1 MSCILHFIE
10 WIPHSVLLA
19 DEYFPNTHF
28 QSQGIWITVTTL
40 DNASNSK
47 LPELYSVYSLGC
59 LYTTSCY
66 MVQYRPVDTDKLRT
80 ISVANNNN
88 NSFCDQNLNESKLR
102 SRKSAAKSSQKQ
114 ANNGAQGQERYLD
127 HRNTELEFIVAQI
140 NSGHD
145 LFIILSNYLN
155 NGGDSNSATKSIST
169 FVRRKLIR
177 TLEIPILFLAWIW
190 FILIYHI
197 KQLID
202 YRFLSI
208 SNILTGN
215 WFSTGYCGCCVCESK
230 RSTSSKNVFMA
241 PTYSSISDN
250 FFVFQCLSEK
260 FDMMENILISCEDF
274 VKSWK
279 KPSIYRQKLWIIIN
293 SSIVFIMMDAFLG
306 LILGI
311 IINRYSTSLLSFC
324 TEYSTFLQSDILKTT
339 IESFKHSPLG
349 VKFNPLITKKIGY
362 VLKLLL
368 REFATAISFTSPF
381 HGTFMKVLSCCGV
394 LGVTVQLSLVIDL
407 IRLLT
412 LHIML
417 IHKTSAVLHQFQCKL
432 IFSLFHLF
440 KGQKVNILRKRLD
453 TCEYDRTQLLFG
465 VVFFSMVFF
474 LFPSFAAYF
483 YLFSLTQGLV
493 ISLQVLLLN
502 VIVFIKDFPYYCF
515 VISVLEPL
523 SVTMGLRFHLVKTD
537 IPADLNAIIYDEE
550 IGYTDNEN
558 KEITESKMCDRFDN
572 NNEKLIS
579 SKNAKS
585 CGNFENHEI
594 QKNLFFHLFSYLK
607 ATTAIPYDKI
617 NNTGENVS
625 YDDSEIFKKDNND
638 LRMETNGFENENE
651 NNNNNNNNK
660 MSHDDTDS
668 NDITTT
674 NGGNGLNK
682 QTIDI
687 DENSIYHNQ
696 SENIN
701 GLRAMHTISIKTKN
715 GKNYTNLYENQ
726 QIEEKEKESERDEKG
741 VLLKSAFKVQQSDKK
756 QLAVNFHET
765 SSLNTNNKESIK
777 QNKRISRKTRGLG
790 SAHINPLLIK
800 SSTYEQT
807 VPASRIYLLLAAR
820 PLLIWKLF
828 SRYIEYFSYFT
839 VKDGL
844 LVYLFNGVVYGSP
857 SLDVESVKRILR
869 FKKDYQKKNN
879 CGESSRNLTRK
890 SFYNIQLL
898 IFDNKKKNL
907 RKFKKYRGVS
917 FTSNQ
922 ISNNDENSFLTNQ
935 DNDNDNDNESTDEQE
950 SVYDA
955 ESQFPLEENRNIE
968 MHNLTEI
975 HKNLNKTL
983 FLLVLLTYV
992 LSLICTAG
1000 GISVFILSVGSL
1012 PSTTSSSKLATQFIL
1027 TGSKFLKLK

>member
-1 MSCILHFIE
+1 MTISRILYFIE

-114 ANNGAQGQERYLD
+114 ANNSPQGQERHLD

-145 LFIILSNYLN
+145 LFIILNNYLN
-155 NGGDSNSATKSIST
+155 NGGDNNSATKSIST
-169 FVRRKLIR
+169 FVRRKLVR

-215 WFSTGYCGCCVCESK
+215 WYSTGYCGCCVCENK
-230 RSTSSKNVFMA
+230 RSASSKNVFMPPA
-241 PTYSSISDN
+241 YSSISDN

-306 LILGI
+306 LLLGI
-311 IINRYSTSLLSFC
+311 IINRYSASLLSFC

-381 HGTFMKVLSCCGV
+381 HSTFMKVLSCCGV

-417 IHKTSAVLHQFQCKL
+417 IHKISAVLHQFQCKL

-523 SVTMGLRFHLVKTD
+523 SVTMGLRFHLVKMD
-537 IPADLNAIIYDEE
+537 IPVDINAIISDEE
-550 IGYTDNEN
+550 IGYSDNRN
-558 KEITESKMCDRFDN
+558 NEITENKMCNRFDN
-572 NNEKLIS
+572 NNEKLMS
-579 SKNAKS
+579 SKNVRS

-638 LRMETNGFENENE
+638 LRIDTNGFENENNDINNSKI

-660 MSHDDTDS
+660 MPDDDTENS
-668 NDITTT
+668 NDITISNNR
-674 NGGNGLNK
+674 NGVKK
-682 QTIDI
+682 Q
-687 DENSIYHNQ
+687 DEYSISHNQ
-696 SENIN
+696 SENLN
-701 GLRAMHTISIKTKN
+701 GLSQMHIISIKTIN
-715 GKNYTNLYENQ
+715 GNNHTNLNENQ
-726 QIEEKEKESERDEKG
+726 QIVERERDRHEKN
-741 VLLKSAFKVQQSDKK
+741 VSLKSAFKVQQSDKK
-756 QLAVNFHET
+756 PLAVNFHE
-765 SSLNTNNKESIK
+765 SSSSNTNSKESMK
-777 QNKRISRKTRGLG
+777 QNKRTSKKTRGLG
-790 SAHINPLLIK
+790 SAPINPLLIK

-857 SLDVESVKRILR
+857 SLDVEPVKRILR
-869 FKKDYQKKNN
+869 FRKDYQKKNN

-898 IFDNKKKNL
+898 IFDNEKKNV
-907 RKFKKYRGVS
+907 RKFKRYRGVS

-922 ISNNDENSFLTNQ
+922 ISNNDESSFLTNE
-935 DNDNDNDNESTDEQE
+935 DNDNDNTDEQE
-950 SVYDA
+950 SVCDA
-955 ESQFPLEENRNIE
+955 ESQYPLEEIRNIE
-968 MHNLTEI
+968 MYNLTEI

-992 LSLICTAG
+992 LSLIFTAC
-1000 GISVFILSVGSL
+1000 GISVFVLSVGAL
-1012 PSTTSSSKLATQFIL
+1012 HSTTSSSKLAT
-1027 TGSKFLKLK
+1027 

>member
-1 MSCILHFIE
+1 
-10 WIPHSVLLA
+10 
-19 DEYFPNTHF
+19 
-28 QSQGIWITVTTL
+28 
-40 DNASNSK
+40 
-47 LPELYSVYSLGC
+47 
-59 LYTTSCY
+59 

-88 NSFCDQNLNESKLR
+88 NSFCDQNQSESKLR
-102 SRKSAAKSSQKQ
+102 NRKSSSKSSQKVS
-114 ANNGAQGQERYLD
+114 NSGPQGQERYLD

-155 NGGDSNSATKSIST
+155 NGRNNSSATKSLST
-169 FVRRKLIR
+169 FVKRKLIR

-197 KQLID
+197 KQIID
-202 YRFLSI
+202 YRFLSL
-208 SNILTGN
+208 SNIITGN
-215 WFSTGYCGCCVCESK
+215 WYTTGFCVCCACESK

-241 PTYSSISDN
+241 PNYSSISDN

-306 LILGI
+306 IILGI
-311 IINRYSTSLLSFC
+311 IINRYSDSLLSFF
-324 TEYSTFLQSDILKTT
+324 TEYSSFLQSDILKTT

-368 REFATAISFTSPF
+368 REFTTVISFTSPF
-381 HGTFMKVLSCCGV
+381 HGIFMKILSCCGV
-394 LGVTVQLSLVIDL
+394 LGITVQLSLIIDL

-417 IHKTSAVLHQFQCKL
+417 IHKISAVLHQFQCKL

-502 VIVFIKDFPYYCF
+502 IIVFIKDFPYYCF

-537 IPADLNAIIYDEE
+537 IPVDINSMMYDEE
-550 IGYTDNEN
+550 IGYTDNMNGNNEETTNNNDNNVCNHFEN
-558 KEITESKMCDRFDN
+558 NNNN
-572 NNEKLIS
+572 NNEKSIY
-579 SKNAKS
+579 SKNRKN
-585 CGNFENHEI
+585 CENFENQDI
-594 QKNLFFHLFSYLK
+594 QRSLFFNLFSYLK
-607 ATTAIPYDKI
+607 ATTIIPYDKI
-617 NNTGENVS
+617 NNTGENIS
-625 YDDSEIFKKDNND
+625 YDDNNESLKKDNNEIVD
-638 LRMETNGFENENE
+638 KIRYDKENEKTLPDTENNDENVKSNCGGNENE
-651 NNNNNNNNK
+651 MNRNKNEVILRDLNNYNHT
-660 MSHDDTDS
+660 SE
-668 NDITTT
+668 DI
-674 NGGNGLNK
+674 
-682 QTIDI
+682 
-687 DENSIYHNQ
+687 
-696 SENIN
+696 NIN
-701 GLRAMHTISIKTKN
+701 
-715 GKNYTNLYENQ
+715 
-726 QIEEKEKESERDEKG
+726 ESERRKAIGINTINEKNQREFDNKNHHFIGDKEKDEKDNI
-741 VLLKSAFKVQQSDKK
+741 LLKSALKSQQTDKR
-756 QLAVNFHET
+756 LAVNFHDN
-765 SSLNTNNKESIK
+765 LLNKEKDKDKEIIK
-777 QNKRISRKTRGLG
+777 QSKK
-790 SAHINPLLIK
+790 INRTSKNRSLDTDSINSLLIK
-800 SSTYEQT
+800 SNTYEHNA
-807 VPASRIYLLLAAR
+807 PASRIYLLLAAR

-844 LVYLFNGVVYGSP
+844 LVYLFNGIIYGSP
-857 SLDVESVKRILR
+857 SLDVESVKKILR
-869 FKKDYQKKNN
+869 FKKDYQKKNV
-879 CGESSRNLTRK
+879 CGDNNRNLTRK
-890 SFYNIQLL
+890 SFSNIQLL
-898 IFDNKKKNL
+898 IFDTERNNEK
-907 RKFKKYRGVS
+907 KFKKYRGVS

-922 ISNNDENSFLTNQ
+922 VPNNEENSFLTNL
-935 DNDNDNDNESTDEQE
+935 DNDNDNDNNDEQDNIF
-950 SVYDA
+950 DA
-955 ESQFPLEENRNIE
+955 ENQLPCDKNRNIE
-968 MHNLTEI
+968 MHNLTDV
-975 HKNLNKTL
+975 HKDLNKTL
-983 FLLVLLTYV
+983 FMLVLLTYV
-992 LSLICTAG
+992 LSLICTAC
-1000 GISVFILSVGSL
+1000 GISVFILSIRSL
-1012 PSTTSSSKLATQFIL
+1012 PSSTSSKIAAHFFL
-1027 TGSKFLKLK
+1027 TGNKLLKLK

>member
-1 MSCILHFIE
+1 
-10 WIPHSVLLA
+10 
-19 DEYFPNTHF
+19 
-28 QSQGIWITVTTL
+28 
-40 DNASNSK
+40 
-47 LPELYSVYSLGC
+47 
-59 LYTTSCY
+59 

-88 NSFCDQNLNESKLR
+88 NSFCDQNQSESKLR
-102 SRKSAAKSSQKQ
+102 SRKSSSKSSQKVS
-114 ANNGAQGQERYLD
+114 NNGPQCQERYLD

-155 NGGDSNSATKSIST
+155 NGRNNSSATKSLST

-177 TLEIPILFLAWIW
+177 TMEIPILFLAWIW

-208 SNILTGN
+208 SNVITGN
-215 WFSTGYCGCCVCESK
+215 WFSTGFCVCCACESK
-230 RSTSSKNVFMA
+230 RSTSSSKNIFMA
-241 PTYSSISDN
+241 PNYSSISDN

-306 LILGI
+306 IILGI
-311 IINRYSTSLLSFC
+311 IINRYSEILLSFF
-324 TEYSTFLQSDILKTT
+324 TEYSSFLQSDILKTT

-368 REFATAISFTSPF
+368 REFTTVISFTLPF
-381 HGTFMKVLSCCGV
+381 HGIFMKILSCCGV
-394 LGVTVQLSLVIDL
+394 LGITVQLSLIIDL

-417 IHKTSAVLHQFQCKL
+417 IHKISAVLHQFQCKL

-502 VIVFIKDFPYYCF
+502 IIVFIKDFPYYCF

-537 IPADLNAIIYDEE
+537 IPVDIDSMIYDEE
-550 IGYTDNEN
+550 IGYTDNMNGNNE
-558 KEITESKMCDRFDN
+558 ETSN
-572 NNEKLIS
+572 NNNICNHFENNNNNAKNIY
-579 SKNAKS
+579 SKNEKN
-585 CGNFENHEI
+585 CENFENQEI
-594 QKNLFFHLFSYLK
+594 QKSLFFNLFSYLK
-607 ATTAIPYDKI
+607 ATTIIPYDKI
-617 NNTGENVS
+617 NNTGENIS
-625 YDDSEIFKKDNND
+625 YDDNNESLKKDNSEIIDNIRYNKEIERSLSD
-638 LRMETNGFENENE
+638 TENSDENTKSNYGNE
-651 NNNNNNNNK
+651 IRVNKNKNVNNNNNNHVSENTYKTERLKGIGINTINEK
-660 MSHDDTDS
+660 NQIKFDS
-668 NDITTT
+668 NHHLVE
-674 NGGNGLNK
+674 GG
-682 QTIDI
+682 
-687 DENSIYHNQ
+687 E
-696 SENIN
+696 
-701 GLRAMHTISIKTKN
+701 KN
-715 GKNYTNLYENQ
+715 
-726 QIEEKEKESERDEKG
+726 EKDNAS
-741 VLLKSAFKVQQSDKK
+741 LKSALKSQQTDKR
-756 QLAVNFHET
+756 LAVNFHENL
-765 SSLNTNNKESIK
+765 SNKDKDKEIIK
-777 QNKRISRKTRGLG
+777 QSQNKK
-790 SAHINPLLIK
+790 INRTSKNRNPDTDSINSLLIK
-800 SSTYEQT
+800 SNTYEHNA
-807 VPASRIYLLLAAR
+807 PASRIYLLLAAR

-844 LVYLFNGVVYGSP
+844 LVYLFNGILYGSP
-857 SLDVESVKRILR
+857 SLDVESVKKILR
-869 FKKDYQKKNN
+869 FKKDYQKKNI
-879 CGESSRNLTRK
+879 CGESNRNLTRK
-890 SFYNIQLL
+890 SFSNIQLL
-898 IFDNKKKNL
+898 IFDTEKNNE
-907 RKFKKYRGVS
+907 KIFKKYRGVS

-922 ISNNDENSFLTNQ
+922 VPNNEESSFLTNL
-935 DNDNDNDNESTDEQE
+935 DNDNDNNDGGDSLF
-950 SVYDA
+950 DA
-955 ESQFPLEENRNIE
+955 ENQLPSDKNRNIE
-968 MHNLTEI
+968 MHNLTDI

-983 FLLVLLTYV
+983 FMLVLLTYV
-992 LSLICTAG
+992 LSLVCTAC
-1000 GISVFILSVGSL
+1000 GISVFVLSISSL
-1012 PSTTSSSKLATQFIL
+1012 PSSTSSKIAAHFFL
-1027 TGSKFLKLK
+1027 TGNKLLKLK